1 MVDIDSGEFETIP
14 KYELNFGIR
23 YFFFFSFEWLI
34 LSGIFGNSGTS
45 YKFLV
50 IS

>member
-23 YFFFFSFEWLI
+23 YFFFFHLNGS
-34 LSGIFGNSGTS
+34 S
-45 YKFLV
+45 YQGYLV
-50 IS
+50 TLGQATNFW